1 MRTELNRRG
10 YSIHTLQ
17 TTVLSVRR
25 GSKGELLEILPKGTT
40 GDTAG
45 ALLELLEVLVL
56 VGLALIVA

>member
-25 GSKGELLEILPKGTT
+25 GAKGELLELLPKGTQ
-40 GDTAG
+40 GEGVRHESLMYRRSTAAP
-45 ALLELLEVLVL
+45 ALPS
-56 VGLALIVA
+56 